1 MSEPPPRSPW
11 ADPAYAPPAQAR
23 PPAYGAPQQYGPPHG
38 PPQYGAPYGIPPAP
52 PEVPGLG
59 SPGRRLVARLIDMA
73 ISVTAAVTGAAVLAA
88 TTADA
93 DGEIPPPAIVG
104 MFVIILGGI
113 WGYEAVQLAV
123 WGRTLGK
130 RVMKLRVAPKSD
142 IDAPLSGGRG
152 LGRAAAYP
160 LLFTVIG
167 ALPLIGLVNTLNVL
181 WHLWD
186 RPLRQCLH
194 DKVAGTVVVDA
205 RVRP

>member
-11 ADPAYAPPAQAR
+11 SDPAYSPSPQPPQPGQ
-23 PPAYGAPQQYGPPHG
+23 PPAYGVRYGA
-38 PPQYGAPYGIPPAP
+38 PPQHGAPYGVPPAK
-52 PEVPGLG
+52 PEIPGLG
-59 SPGRRLVARLIDMA
+59 FPSRRLVARLIDIS
-73 ISVTAAVTGAAVLAA
+73 ISVTAAVAAGVTLAA
-88 TTADA
+88 ATANA
-93 DGEIPPPAIVG
+93 DNEIPPPAIAG

-142 IDAPLSGGRG
+142 IDAPLPAGRG

-160 LLFTVIG
+160 LLFTIIG
-167 ALPLIGLVNTLNVL
+167 ALPLIGLVSTLNVL